1 MFTAA
6 TDVCLS
12 RVPLPK
18 LVQRQHVFTSLLR
31 VDENILF
38 EHQELTKAG
47 KVSLDYIIQAGYL

>member
-12 RVPLPK
+12 QVPLPK

-31 VDENILF
+31 FDKIILF
-38 EHQELTKAG
+38 EHQELTKIG
-47 KVSLDYIIQAGYL
+47 KVSLDFIIQTDYL